1 MEEQTLFPSQDW
13 FQQLAA
19 RMRAQEHEYRR
30 LGPMDCTM
38 IVRVSSPG
46 RVDQNFEVVFEA
58 LSVRSIR
65 EVEEFANISHQ
76 HFVIEASL
84 STWREMIENI
94 RAHQGP
100 DLQHTLNYL
109 TFPGDPMQVN
119 GPAQLEP
126 ATFDRYHRSI
136 QTVSNG
142 ATEIP
147 TAYG

>member
-1 MEEQTLFPSQDW
+1 MEEQIFPSQEW

-19 RMRAQEHEYRR
+19 RMQAQEDEYRR

-46 RVDQNFEVVFEA
+46 TVDQNFEVVFEA
-58 LSVRSIR
+58 LCVKSIR
-65 EVEEFANISHQ
+65 EVEDLADISPQ

-84 STWREMIENI
+84 SIWREMIENI

-109 TFPGDPMQVN
+109 TFPDDPMQIN
-119 GPAQLEP
+119 GPDQLE
-126 ATFDRYHRSI
+126 TDNFYRYNRSI
-136 QTVSNG
+136 QKFFNG